1 MFVRESEAEWVMDE
15 QKMEQP
21 SWSVLL
27 KLCGTI
33 LLLGGIFTI
42 VVFGV
47 NSMFE
52 FIVKWIAGVV

>member
-1 MFVRESEAEWVMDE
+1 MDE

-27 KLCGTI
+27 KLCGKI